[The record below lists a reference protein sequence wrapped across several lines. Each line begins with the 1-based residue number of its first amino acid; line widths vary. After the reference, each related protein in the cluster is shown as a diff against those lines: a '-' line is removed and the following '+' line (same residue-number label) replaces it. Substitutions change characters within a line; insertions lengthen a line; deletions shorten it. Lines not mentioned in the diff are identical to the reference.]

1 MGLTSRSAAFDDWV
15 GTMKTKWDEVRTIA
29 VEGKLEREAELESA
43 LQSIADHGAT
53 LNTAFSLSGVS
64 EANRKLREFTPHGPK
79 HTTTFGDP
87 DGSRSNST
95 TPDRFYKKSPRLA
108 KYMESLNK
116 SVRRDLQRHVSDT
129 IRPTTQSESKAM
141 QMVIELRDHGILG
154 KNEKPD
160 QHLLWLLERESAMK
174 MKAIALAASQPA
186 EEEDEEEGADEEEED
201 EEESEAEGGA
211 EQDQEEEGEEAT
223 SSEEEPSSDEEESG
237 DEKPKSTV
245 YAMGG
250 LTRDRRYK

>member
-1 MGLTSRSAAFDDWV
+1 VRLGCGSLGEWFGPGTCVPSAHPNYATHSQQRHIVDPLAVEARAVFKQHSIYTQAHVLSQQRSTDIIFACHHLEEASRRMGLTSRSAAFDDWV

-129 IRPTTQSESKAM
+129 IRPTTQFWARM
-141 QMVIELRDHGILG
+141 
-154 KNEKPD
+154 KN
-160 QHLLWLLERESAMK
+160 R
-174 MKAIALAASQPA
+174 
-186 EEEDEEEGADEEEED
+186 
-201 EEESEAEGGA
+201 
-211 EQDQEEEGEEAT
+211 T
-223 SSEEEPSSDEEESG
+223 SICFGCLNEN
-237 DEKPKSTV
+237 
-245 YAMGG
+245 
-250 LTRDRRYK
+250 RQ